1 MSRLFSSTISYS
13 GVRATPNGAER
24 TFKFPCCR
32 ACVLGGGF
40 DEPLS
45 DGSTASRR
53 RAYTII
59 IRASDWLDT
68 TPPQDGDEILLES
81 GEKLRVKALN
91 LSIGR
96 DPMVEARSVC

>member
-1 MSRLFSSTISYS
+1 MSRLFDSTISYS
-13 GVRATPNGAER
+13 GIRTTKDGAER
-24 TFKFPCCR
+24 TFRFPCCH

-59 IRASDWLDT
+59 IRHSDWLDT
-68 TPPQDGDEILLES
+68 TPPQDGDEIMLES

-91 LSIGR
+91 LQVGK
-96 DPMVEARSVC
+96 DPMVEARSC

>member
-1 MSRLFSSTISYS
+1 MSRLFDQEICYS
-13 GVRATPNGAER
+13 GIRTEKNGAER
-24 TFKFPCCR
+24 SFKFPVVR

-96 DPMVEARSVC
+96 DPMVEARSV